1 MLHIGLTE
9 PEIAVRDGAPRVGCP
24 AWLSASIESSSIVKT
39 TIGAGI
45 LLSSLAYFLFA
56 MHDAMIKL
64 LVENTTVW
72 QILFCRSIAI
82 LAGCFLIGGRS
93 LLHETIASPVR
104 RPMMIRSLFL
114 LAAWLCYFHAA
125 KFLPLADLTTLY
137 FAAPIVAVVLSM
149 PMLGEHVPLASWVA
163 VITGFAGVIIAS
175 DPTGMADGW
184 PVYLAILAA
193 CCWAVATILLRRTSQ
208 DASSMVQMAM
218 TNVFFLALTAP
229 VALSTWTMPTGAAQ
243 ILLIAVGLIGGLGQ
257 LAYFESMRR
266 APISVIAPF
275 EYTALIWA
283 FALGYAIWGDI
294 PGQNVIAGAVL
305 IASAGVII
313 LVAEKRRASL

>member
-1 MLHIGLTE
+1 MVAY
-9 PEIAVRDGAPRVGCP
+9 PDP
-24 AWLSASIESSSIVKT
+24 ESSIAVKT

-45 LLSSLAYFLFA
+45 ILSSLAYFLFA
-56 MHDAMIKL
+56 VHDSMIKL
-64 LVENTTVW
+64 LVETTTVW

-82 LAGCFLIGGRS
+82 LVGCLIMGGRG
-93 LLHETIASPVR
+93 LVRETMTSPVR

-114 LAAWLCYFHAA
+114 LSAWLCYFHAA

-137 FAAPIVAVVLSM
+137 FAAPIVAVVLSI
-149 PMLGEHVPLASWVA
+149 PMLGEQVSFASWAA
-163 VITGFAGVIIAS
+163 VVTGFIGVIVAS

-184 PVYLAILAA
+184 PVYLAIIAA

-229 VALSTWTMPTGAAQ
+229 VALSTWTMPTGGAQ
-243 ILLIAVGLIGGLGQ
+243 ILLVAVGVIGGMGQ

-266 APISVIAPF
+266 APISIIAPF
-275 EYTALIWA
+275 EYTALVWA

-294 PGQNVIAGAVL
+294 PGRNVVAGAVL

-313 LVAEKRRASL
+313 LIAERRRATA